1 MDTNE
6 KIMVLDTETTNDI
19 DCPLVYDVGFIVM
32 DMQGNVYG
40 EYSYVVADI
49 FLDSDL
55 MKSAYFADKIPSY
68 WKDIKSGKRELKKF
82 STIKKIIANV
92 CKEYS
97 IKKIVAHNCRFDY
110 LSMQTTQRFLTSSK
124 YRWFFPYGVEMWCTL
139 KMAREIFSRNNE
151 YGEYCYKNKY
161 LTKRGQRRYTAEIL
175 YRFLNNDENF
185 VESHTGLE
193 DVKIEKDIFLY
204 CINEKHEID
213 GRLWSE

>member
-1 MDTNE
+1 MDMNE

-49 FLDSDL
+49 FLDNDL

-68 WKDIKSGKRELKKF
+68 WKDIKSGKRELKRF

-161 LTKRGQRRYTAEIL
+161 LTKKGQRRYTAEIL

>member
-1 MDTNE
+1 
-6 KIMVLDTETTNDI
+6 
-19 DCPLVYDVGFIVM
+19 
-32 DMQGNVYG
+32 
-40 EYSYVVADI
+40 
-49 FLDSDL
+49 
-55 MKSAYFADKIPSY
+55 
-68 WKDIKSGKRELKKF
+68 
-82 STIKKIIANV
+82 
-92 CKEYS
+92 
-97 IKKIVAHNCRFDY
+97 
-110 LSMQTTQRFLTSSK
+110 MQTTQRFLTSSK

>member
-1 MDTNE
+1 MDMNE

-68 WKDIKSGKRELKKF
+68 WKDIKSGKRELKRF
-82 STIKKIIANV
+82 STIKKIIANI

>member
-1 MDTNE
+1 MDMNE

-68 WKDIKSGKRELKKF
+68 WEDIKNGKRELKRF

>member
-82 STIKKIIANV
+82 ATIKKIIANV

>member
-161 LTKRGQRRYTAEIL
+161 LTKRGQRKYTAEIL

>member
-1 MDTNE
+1 MNE

-49 FLDSDL
+49 FLDNDL

-68 WKDIKSGKRELKKF
+68 WKDIKSGKRELKRF

-161 LTKRGQRRYTAEIL
+161 LTKKGQRRYTAEIL

>member
-49 FLDSDL
+49 FLDNDL

-82 STIKKIIANV
+82 STIKKIITNV

>member
-1 MDTNE
+1 MDMNE

-49 FLDSDL
+49 FLDNDL

-82 STIKKIIANV
+82 STIKKIITNV